1 MSARPALQ
9 WGMGSPPN
17 RAAAEKD
24 EKEGEG
30 MRGMRGMSHREGW
43 VNEGKGQALRASET
57 EKALQPARGGNGQV
71 GATWRPRQVPT
82 RAALW

>member
-57 EKALQPARGGNGQV
+57 EKALQPASGMGRWGQL
-71 GATWRPRQVPT
+71 GDPGVPT